1 MSGVLPGAGLARVLT
16 ARGVITD
23 PAWHR
28 ALLAVPRA
36 PFVPDRVW
44 IGSKDHP
51 GWNMPVDSTDPEYP
65 SWIDADYALIT
76 QVDDGTPSG
85 ADGWG
90 RLPTSSISQPSLV
103 VAMLEALDVRDGEK
117 VLEIGTGTGYN
128 TALLCERL
136 GPENVVSIEV
146 DEQVAAQARCTLDG
160 LGYKPSLIVGDG
172 AAGAPGH
179 GPFDRV
185 LATVAVHEVP
195 PAWIAQTRPGGVIV
209 TPWST
214 WFAPGVLLRLVAGAD
229 GAAAGRFVGHA
240 PFMMLRDQRS
250 AAPFG
255 EWRQFVNEDD
265 PSAQKGTTSANPRW
279 ISHRDEGWRLVV
291 GHLVPGVDFASYEAA
306 EDNHAA
312 AGEATVYVFDR
323 GTGSGSWA
331 LGEYEPGGPPYETET
346 KGPRDL
352 WEEIG
357 RAWQAWQQAGRPG
370 RDRLGLTVTPA
381 GEQMLWVDAPS
392 QPVG

>member
-1 MSGVLPGAGLARVLT
+1 
-16 ARGVITD
+16 
-23 PAWHR
+23 
-28 ALLAVPRA
+28 
-36 PFVPDRVW
+36 
-44 IGSKDHP
+44 
-51 GWNMPVDSTDPEYP
+51 
-65 SWIDADYALIT
+65 
-76 QVDDGTPSG
+76 
-85 ADGWG
+85 
-90 RLPTSSISQPSLV
+90 
-103 VAMLEALDVRDGEK
+103 
-117 VLEIGTGTGYN
+117 
-128 TALLCERL
+128 
-136 GPENVVSIEV
+136 
-146 DEQVAAQARCTLDG
+146 
-160 LGYKPSLIVGDG
+160 
-172 AAGAPGH
+172 
-179 GPFDRV
+179 
-185 LATVAVHEVP
+185 
-195 PAWIAQTRPGGVIV
+195 QTRPGGVIV